1 MQKASVPTIDSIVGD
16 HILEVCI
23 DTTCLLSTT
32 TQKIV
37 RNVSEGW
44 QHVHILLLLF
54 QSTSNAYRSRIVVF
68 NQPNQVVV
76 ASLLGC

>member
-32 TQKIV
+32 TQKNCAQCI
-37 RNVSEGW
+37 RRLATRS
-44 QHVHILLLLF
+44 HI
-54 QSTSNAYRSRIVVF
+54 TPPIPEYE
-68 NQPNQVVV
+68 
-76 ASLLGC
+76 